1 MKYLGNEAYQ
11 QDILVN
17 FKQEFEWWS
26 VKSYDFAFLKNIKS
40 EYFLKQ
46 IFPSEN
52 VYLSIMI
59 AIPICNTNKEH
70 QSGLQYFLNK
80 LMKNQTTSKSSHQS
94 CSIERAV
101 LKNFGNSH
109 RKTHVP
115 ESLILQPQPRTLLKK
130 KTLA

>member
-1 MKYLGNEAYQ
+1 
-11 QDILVN
+11 
-17 FKQEFEWWS
+17 
-26 VKSYDFAFLKNIKS
+26 
-40 EYFLKQ
+40 
-46 IFPSEN
+46 
-52 VYLSIMI
+52 MI
-59 AIPICNTNKEH
+59 DIPICNTNKEH

-130 KTLA
+130 RLWHSVFLWILRNKLNLAHLIIKINACNFSSTGTYKTIYCKSKLVLFGKRKLRDFEAPCE